1 MFLDR
6 PPWPDEVVGV
16 RRISLP
22 SVCCL
27 REHECE
33 MKGLP
38 LGQLLTMFAVVIVI
52 FGLFKS
58 GFIGGGPPD

>member
-1 MFLDR
+1 
-6 PPWPDEVVGV
+6 
-16 RRISLP
+16 
-22 SVCCL
+22 
-27 REHECE
+27 

-58 GFIGGGPPD
+58 GFIGRPARLTANALSPLP